1 MIEDIIKRAE
11 AGDPKAQ
18 QELAHMYCHGPIR
31 VSPPRG
37 GWVPGSFEKWK
48 LHEMPQADARK
59 AAYWARR
66 SAEQG
71 YVPAMVTL
79 ISAIRDGGEGD
90 PPDNIE
96 VYKWALIASAHG
108 MRVAVQHVEIIEG
121 KGYSGEPR
129 LKSYEIIEGQRRAL
143 LFRPASE

>member
-1 MIEDIIKRAE
+1 MFADITKRAE

-18 QELAHMYCHGPIR
+18 QELAHRYCHGPIYP
-31 VSPPRG
+31 SPPNG
-37 GWVPGSFEKWK
+37 GWSSTSSDGNFSDVPPK
-48 LHEMPQADARK
+48 DIRK
-59 AAYWARR
+59 AAYWSRR
-66 SAEQG
+66 SADQG

-79 ISAIRDGGEGD
+79 ISAIRDGGEGE

-108 MRVAVQHVEIIEG
+108 MRVAAQHVEIIEG

-129 LKSYEIIEGQRRAL
+129 LTSYELKEGQRRAL
-143 LFRPASE
+143 LYRPSSE

>member
-1 MIEDIIKRAE
+1 MLDDVIKRAE
-11 AGDPKAQ
+11 AGDADAQ
-18 QELAHMYCHGPIR
+18 QELAHMYCHGPIYP
-31 VSPPRG
+31 SPPKG
-37 GWVPGSFEKWK
+37 GWSASSGTGKSFDVP
-48 LHEMPQADARK
+48 QIDTRK

-66 SAEQG
+66 SANQG

-79 ISAIRDGGEGD
+79 IAAIRDGGEGA

>member
-1 MIEDIIKRAE
+1 MLADLTKRAE

-18 QELAHMYCHGPIR
+18 QELAHMYCHGPIYP
-31 VSPPRG
+31 SPPRG
-37 GWVPGSFEKWK
+37 GWSASSGAGKSFDVP
-48 LHEMPQADARK
+48 QIDTRK

-66 SAEQG
+66 SADQG
-71 YVPAMVTL
+71 YLPAMVTL
-79 ISAIRDGGEGD
+79 ISAIRDGGEGE

-108 MRVAVQHVEIIEG
+108 MRVAAQHVEIIEG

-129 LKSYEIIEGQRRAL
+129 LTSFQLKEGQRRAL
-143 LFRPASE
+143 LYRPESE

>member
-1 MIEDIIKRAE
+1 MFADITKRAE

-18 QELAHMYCHGPIR
+18 QELAHMYCHGPIYP
-31 VSPPRG
+31 SPPKG
-37 GWVPGSFEKWK
+37 GWSASSGAGKSFDVP
-48 LHEMPQADARK
+48 QIDTRK

-66 SAEQG
+66 SADQG

-90 PPDNIE
+90 PPDNVE